1 MPLAKFDFLN
11 TALNPF
17 ILMFVAIITG
27 LLFGKIKFGK
37 FSFGSSGA
45 LFSGLAI
52 GWAAYRIAEKIYAG
66 QDGAAAGMKAAAQII
81 EDNGGKVINSYFFT
95 TALIIFVASIG
106 LLAAK
111 DLGIVIKKY
120 GPKFIV
126 LAVLITFVGAGATY
140 ACTAFCKDTNAYA
153 VTGVYTRAMTSS
165 PGLASALETA
175 NVHATEVSSEYE
187 SATTEEKQNILDVL
201 KLDDKYRDLTVENT
215 KTLTAEMKNDYVNQA
230 TAQVGIGSAVGYPF
244 GVIIVILAVNFLNV
258 IFRFDVEEE
267 RKRYVAD
274 MEAARSISGIRE
286 IPATSFSII
295 SFATVCFAGYVI
307 GSVKL
312 HMGPLGYVSLEATGG
327 VLISALLLGYI
338 GKIGPLSFR
347 MDTKVLSVIRELA
360 LSFFLAV
367 VGLNYGYGAVD
378 AIMGSGAVLALVS
391 LIVGFIAVMV
401 GFAVGRYVFKLNW
414 IILSG
419 AICGGM
425 TSTPGLG
432 AATEAV
438 GSDDPGAGYG
448 ATYPFALLGMVIFSI
463 ILNKLPML

>member
-52 GWAAYRIAEKIYAG
+52 EWAAYRIAEKIYAG

-153 VTGVYTRAMTSS
+153 VTGVYTGAMTSS

-286 IPATSFSII
+286 IPATYFSII
-295 SFATVCFAGYVI
+295 YFDTVCFAGY
-307 GSVKL
+307 
-312 HMGPLGYVSLEATGG
+312 
-327 VLISALLLGYI
+327 
-338 GKIGPLSFR
+338 
-347 MDTKVLSVIRELA
+347 
-360 LSFFLAV
+360 
-367 VGLNYGYGAVD
+367 
-378 AIMGSGAVLALVS
+378 
-391 LIVGFIAVMV
+391 
-401 GFAVGRYVFKLNW
+401 
-414 IILSG
+414 
-419 AICGGM
+419 
-425 TSTPGLG
+425 
-432 AATEAV
+432 
-438 GSDDPGAGYG
+438 
-448 ATYPFALLGMVIFSI
+448 
-463 ILNKLPML
+463 